1 MKRNHIIGHHVTLTI
16 HMVLLYMEFLF
27 FFGDF
32 KNAVFVRSVKMQKK
46 TSVVF
51 FFFYLSSPLAV
62 MFC

>member
-1 MKRNHIIGHHVTLTI
+1 
-16 HMVLLYMEFLF
+16 MVFLYMEFRSFF

-51 FFFYLSSPLAV
+51 FFPQSFQSTGHHVLLNSAELWDGGSD
-62 MFC
+62 

>member
-1 MKRNHIIGHHVTLTI
+1 
-16 HMVLLYMEFLF
+16 MVLLYMEFH

-51 FFFYLSSPLAV
+51 ILSFQSTGHHVLLNSAE
-62 MFC
+62 